1 MTNYLYLC
9 SLPDDAITLENEPRK
24 VLMRIYGEIV
34 DLKQRFYESIIF
46 TVLSERNI
54 GPKTYGVF
62 YSGRIEE
69 FYPVCKF
76 DFNTKNLV
84 HVKRGILK
92 IKEFTFRLIFLKIF
106 IYHFGHSIETV

>member
-9 SLPDDAITLENEPRK
+9 SLPDYLILEENEPRN

-46 TVLSERNI
+46 TVLSERDI
-54 GPKTYGVF
+54 GPKTYGIF

-69 FYPVCKF
+69 YYPVC
-76 DFNTKNLV
+76 
-84 HVKRGILK
+84 
-92 IKEFTFRLIFLKIF
+92 
-106 IYHFGHSIETV
+106 